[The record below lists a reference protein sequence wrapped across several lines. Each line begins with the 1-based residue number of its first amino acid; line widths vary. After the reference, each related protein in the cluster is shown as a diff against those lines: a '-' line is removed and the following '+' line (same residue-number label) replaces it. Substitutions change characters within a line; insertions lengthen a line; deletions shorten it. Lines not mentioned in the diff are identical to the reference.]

1 MNLVGLIL
9 FLNNDLC
16 SDMALYDEYLRKKVN
31 ELPDNPGVYQ
41 YFDSSGV
48 IIYIG
53 KAKNL
58 KKRVLSYLNK
68 SNQSSKTHL
77 LVNKIADL
85 RYIVVN
91 SEQDALLLE
100 NNLIKKYKPKYNI
113 LLKDDKS
120 YPWICIKKEPFPRV
134 FITRRYIRDGS
145 EYFGPYTSGKFAHV
159 LINLIKSLFKLRTC
173 NLALNEKAIQVG
185 KFKVCLEYHIG
196 NCKAPCVG
204 RIGQLEYDEYIVQIR
219 NILKG
224 NLSSVIEAM
233 TAKMIFYANSLKFE
247 EANLMKEALQAV
259 KNYQAKSTIVRTT
272 ISDTDVFSYTEDE
285 KYAYINYLR
294 ILHGAVVQV
303 HTVELEK
310 KIEEEKE
317 SLLAFAIY
325 EIRQMMDS
333 HSKEIIV
340 PFYPDIQL
348 EGIDYVV
355 PQRGDKKQLLELSE
369 RNASYFRL
377 DRERQRS
384 TKTKEN
390 NTFNLLKTIKLELK
404 LPELPHRIECFD
416 NSNIQGTNPV
426 ASCVVFLDGKPA
438 KREYRK
444 FHVKTVIGAD
454 DFASMEEI
462 IYRRYRRVLDE
473 GLELTNLIVIDGGK
487 GQLHSAVNSL
497 KKLGLYG
504 KVSILGLAKQMEEIY
519 FPEDQQPY
527 LLAKNSVALKTL
539 MHIRDEAHRFGI
551 TFHRRLREKNQI
563 NSVISQIKGIGNNT
577 EISLLQEF
585 KSVENIMKQ
594 SIPELAKIIGT
605 KRAELVYN
613 YFHGSVE

>member
-1 MNLVGLIL
+1 
-9 FLNNDLC
+9 
-16 SDMALYDEYLRKKVN
+16 MALYDEYLRKKVN

-173 NLALNEKAIQVG
+173 NLALNEKAIQAG

-233 TAKMIFYANSLKFE
+233 TAKMIFFANSLKFE

-317 SLLAFAIY
+317 SLLAFAVY

>member
-1 MNLVGLIL
+1 
-9 FLNNDLC
+9 
-16 SDMALYDEYLRKKVN
+16 MALTDAYLREKISK
-31 ELPDNPGVYQ
+31 LPTNPGVYQ
-41 YFDSSGV
+41 YFDASGT

-58 KKRVLSYLNK
+58 KNRVMSYLNV
-68 SNQSSKTHL
+68 SNQSNKTRA
-77 LVNKIADL
+77 LVQRIVDL

-134 FITRRYIRDGS
+134 FLTRKYVLDGS

-159 LINLIKSLFKLRTC
+159 LISLIKSLFKLRTC
-173 NLALNEKAIQVG
+173 NLPLNIKSINNH
-185 KFKVCLEYHIG
+185 KFKVCLEYHIK

-204 RIGQLEYDEYIVQIR
+204 YIQEAEYNEYIDQIR

-224 NLSSVIEAM
+224 NLNSVIEVM
-233 TAKMIFYANSLKFE
+233 TKKMRLYAESLQFE

-259 KNYQAKSTIVRTT
+259 KNYQAKSTIVRPSLND
-272 ISDTDVFSYTEDE
+272 IDVFSYLQGE
-285 KYAYINYLR
+285 KYAYINFLK
-294 ILHGAVVQV
+294 IVHGAVTQV
-303 HTVELEK
+303 HTIELEK
-310 KIEEEKE
+310 KIEEDNTA
-317 SLLAFAIY
+317 LLSFAIC
-325 EIRQMMDS
+325 EIRQLVNSD
-333 HSKEIIV
+333 SKEIIV
-340 PFYPDIQL
+340 PFLPDIRL
-348 EGIDYVV
+348 EGVQYSI
-355 PQRGDKKQLLELSE
+355 PQKGDKKQLLELSE

-377 DRERQRS
+377 DQERQRNS
-384 TKTKEN
+384 KKEDSK
-390 NTFNLLKTIKLELK
+390 FNLLKTIKLELK
-404 LPELPHRIECFD
+404 LPTLPHRIECFD

-444 FHVKTVIGAD
+444 FHVKTVVGAD

-462 IYRRYRRVLDE
+462 VYRRYRRVLDE
-473 GLELTNLIVIDGGK
+473 GKELPDLIVIDGGK

-497 KKLGLYG
+497 QKLGLYG
-504 KVSILGLAKQMEEIY
+504 KVPILGLAKQMEEIY
-519 FPEDQQPY
+519 FPEDKDPY

-551 TFHRRLREKNQI
+551 TFHRRLREKAQI
-563 NSVISQIKGIGNNT
+563 NSVLHEIKGIGKSS

-585 KSVENIMKQ
+585 KSINNIKNK
-594 SIPELAKIIGT
+594 SLEELMRVIGS
-605 KRAELVYN
+605 KRANIVYR
-613 YFHGSVE
+613 YFHEDEVNQES